1 MNASSFASLRTG
13 LLRLLP
19 LAAALACASSAPPVR
34 EFDGRQAY
42 AYAGTQLAFGPRIPG
57 SPGHAAMAAWLDSML
72 RARADTVL
80 VQAWDHTTA
89 AGKVLPMRNLL
100 ARFNPGATRRVM
112 LLAHW
117 DTRPRADAAG
127 SSDTLAPVPGANDGA
142 SGVAV
147 LLGIADVL
155 KAKAPGIGVDLLFV
169 DGEDY
174 GDFYAQGRPDVLIGS
189 RYYADHPLVPFPK
202 YAILLDMIGDRTLQ
216 IRQEGYSM
224 SAAPEVVAK
233 VWAAAARLGH
243 ASTFVE
249 QAGTEVVDDHIE
261 LIRVG
266 VPTIDV
272 IDLDFPWHHT
282 PDDTIDKISA
292 ASLQIVGDVMVL
304 VIRGER

>member
-1 MNASSFASLRTG
+1 MTSRHV
-13 LLRLLP
+13 LRLLP
-19 LAAALACASSAPPVR
+19 IVAVLACASSAPLVR
-34 EFDGRQAY
+34 EFDGRTAY
-42 AYAGTQLAFGPRIPG
+42 GYAGAQLAFGPRIPG

-72 RARADTVL
+72 RVRADTVMM
-80 VQAWDHTTA
+80 QAWDHTTRG
-89 AGKVLPMRNLL
+89 GKVLPMRNFL
-100 ARFNPGATRRVM
+100 ARFNPSATKRVM

-117 DTRPRADAAG
+117 DTRPRSDAAG

-147 LLGIADVL
+147 LLGVADVL

-174 GDFYAQGRPDVLIGS
+174 GDFYVPGRPDVLIGA
-189 RYYADHPLVPFPK
+189 RYYADHPLAPFPK
-202 YAILLDMIGDRTLQ
+202 YAILLDMVGDRTLQ
-216 IRQEGYSM
+216 IKQEGYSM
-224 SAAPEVVAK
+224 SAAADVVEK

-243 ASTFVE
+243 ASTFVA
-249 QAGTEVVDDHIE
+249 QVGTEITDDHVE

-282 PDDTIDKISA
+282 PDDTMDKISA
-292 ASLQIVGDVMVL
+292 ESLQIVGDVMVL

>member
-1 MNASSFASLRTG
+1 MTSRH

-19 LAAALACASSAPPVR
+19 IAAVLACASSAPPVR
-34 EFDGRQAY
+34 EFDGRKALG
-42 AYAGTQLAFGPRIPG
+42 YAGAQLAFGPRIPG
-57 SPGHAAMAAWLDSML
+57 SPGHAAMAGWLDSML

-80 VQAWDHTTA
+80 VQGWEHTTKG
-89 AGKVLPMRNLL
+89 GKVLPMRNFL
-100 ARFNPGATRRVM
+100 ARFAPTATKRVM

-117 DTRPRADAAG
+117 DTRPRADGAG

-147 LLGIADVL
+147 LLGVADVL
-155 KAKAPGIGVDLLFV
+155 RAQAPAIGIDLLFV

-174 GDFYAQGRPDVLIGS
+174 GDFYAPGRPDVLIGA
-189 RYYADHPLVPFPK
+189 RYYADHPLAPFPK
-202 YAILLDMIGDRTLQ
+202 YAILLDMVGDRTLQ

-224 SAAPEVVAK
+224 SAAPDVVAK

-243 ASTFVE
+243 ATTFVE
-249 QAGTEVVDDHIE
+249 QVGTEITDDHVE

-272 IDLDFPWHHT
+272 IDIDFPWHHT

-292 ASLQIVGDVMVL
+292 ESLQIVGDVMVL
-304 VIRGER
+304 VIRGEKP

>member
-1 MNASSFASLRTG
+1 MTSRHVLRI
-13 LLRLLP
+13 LP
-19 LAAALACASSAPPVR
+19 IVAVLACASSAPLVR
-34 EFDGRQAY
+34 EFDGRVAY
-42 AYAGTQLAFGPRIPG
+42 GYASAQLAFGPRIPG

-72 RARADTVL
+72 RVRADTVM
-80 VQAWDHTTA
+80 VQAWDHTTQG
-89 AGKVLPMRNLL
+89 GKVLPMRNVL
-100 ARFNPGATRRVM
+100 ARFNPSATKRVM

-117 DTRPRADAAG
+117 DTRPRSDAAG

-147 LLGIADVL
+147 LLGVADVL

-174 GDFYAQGRPDVLIGS
+174 GDFYVPGRPDVLIGA

-202 YAILLDMIGDRTLQ
+202 YAILLDMVGDRTLQ
-216 IRQEGYSM
+216 IKQEGYSM
-224 SAAPEVVAK
+224 SAAADVVEK

-249 QAGTEVVDDHIE
+249 QVGTEITDDHVE

-272 IDLDFPWHHT
+272 IDIDFPWHHT
-282 PDDTIDKISA
+282 PDDTMDKISA
-292 ASLQIVGDVMVL
+292 ESLQIVGDVMVL